1 MKCSCGGE
9 TAVLETRTID
19 EMFRRKRKCGTCGE
33 YFFTKEVFLY
43 AAKDN
48 PNVAPAKPKV
58 LLTKPEVS
66 KAQRKK
72 VETRRKLEDIKRER
86 KSKVPSY
93 FIEEEDY

>member
-9 TAVLETRTID
+9 TVVLETRTID
-19 EMFRRKRKCGTCGE
+19 EMFRRKRKCNDCNE

-48 PNVAPAKPKV
+48 PNAAPAKPKV

-66 KAQRKK
+66 KVQRKK

-86 KSKVPSY
+86 KSRVPSY
-93 FIEEEDY
+93 FIEEDY